1 MMENV
6 THAREIS
13 PSPPVTFP
21 VYGLDGSWSGSR
33 WLDVFGDRIGDEVR
47 SVGLAHQSTETGAL
61 ILVQSYSRPMTDT
74 QAARSGESPLQLV
87 AFGAS
92 VAMVNLTLP
101 VLSVPRPPGMLR
113 ALVSNAD
120 ARARQYAEWSPV
132 SWRVDGSEAGARA
145 WRFAGGWA
153 AFSDCVDG
161 VYLAA
166 AGSAGTA
173 GPDGLAFAAL
183 QEGHAYNFDLDQSLH
198 PRVIAASSAAR
209 DGGERIFPLRPDWHA
224 DQVRLLRADTP

>member
-1 MMENV
+1 MMDDV

-33 WLDVFGDRIGDEVR
+33 WLDAFGDRIGDDVR
-47 SVGLAHQSTETGAL
+47 SVRLAHQSTETGAL
-61 ILVQSYSRPMTDT
+61 ILVESYSRPMTDT
-74 QAARSGESPLQLV
+74 QAARSRQSPQQLV
-87 AFGAS
+87 AFAAS
-92 VAMVNLTLP
+92 VVMVNLTLP
-101 VLSVPRPPGMLR
+101 ALSAPRPPGMLR
-113 ALVSNAD
+113 ALVGNAD
-120 ARARQYAEWSPV
+120 ARSREYAEWSTV

-153 AFSDCVDG
+153 AFSDSVDG

-166 AGSAGTA
+166 AGSADTD

-183 QEGHAYNFDLDQSLH
+183 QDGHGYNFDLDQPLH

-209 DGGERIFPLRPDWHA
+209 DGGERALSLRQDWHA
-224 DQVRLLRADTP
+224 DQVRLLRAITP